1 MIPDGYVNLYK
12 EYVSKYE
19 GFLFKNSLKDDI

>member
-12 EYVSKYE
+12 EYMSKYKV
-19 GFLFKNSLKDDI
+19 FVFKNSLKDDI